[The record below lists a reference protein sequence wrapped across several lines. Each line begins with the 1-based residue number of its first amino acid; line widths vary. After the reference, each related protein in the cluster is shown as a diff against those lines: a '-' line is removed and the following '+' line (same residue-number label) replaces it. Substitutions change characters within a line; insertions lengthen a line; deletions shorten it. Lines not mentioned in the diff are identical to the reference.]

1 MIPQKTVEEILS
13 VARVEE
19 VVEDFV
25 NLKRRGVNM
34 MGNCPFH
41 DEKTPSFVVSPTKGI
56 YKCFG
61 CGKSGT
67 AVGFVMEHEQLSF
80 PEALKYLAAKYN
92 ITVEEKEVSQEERA
106 AMQLTDSYY
115 IINEF
120 AATFFKSSL
129 HETDEGKAIGLAYYK
144 ERGFL
149 KKTMDQWG
157 LGYSLNEGKALFH
170 AARDKQFNVE
180 HMKTL
185 GLLTQY
191 DSDFFKGRV
200 MFPIH
205 NLGGKIIAFAGR
217 VLGKDK
223 NQPKYINSPES
234 EIYNKRKILYGMYF
248 AKTSVRKHDECLMVE
263 GYTDV
268 ITLHQGGV
276 ENVVASSGTSLTV
289 EQIRLVKRFTD
300 NIKIIYDGDPAGI
313 KAALRGL
320 DLVLAENLNV
330 RLVLL
335 PKDEDP
341 DSFFKKS
348 GYDAFTRYLD
358 EHSRDFIDFKTELLL
373 EEAGNDPIKRSKV
386 LKDIIESIALI
397 PDAIKRSVYIQQTSS
412 RLQIEESVLAGEL
425 ELNLRK
431 LQKDKQQQQQRDR
444 IRSERNPFINE
455 VHHDEESGEI
465 TMLPTP
471 ESSKVIGQDDFI
483 ERELVRLLVTG
494 CEIQIEKNS
503 PVSVHEYLL
512 PFVSENAE
520 YFTNPA
526 YDKIFRF
533 ALNRFDNKQLI
544 RFTDFAHHE
553 DEDIRNLAVDVS
565 LTKFTFAKW
574 NDKGVYLQTQQMPED
589 NFKRDCYQAMLRF
602 RLRVLKKEIDT
613 LEKLIHDNPADDR
626 SIDIKVIQQLMIE
639 RNEIARELT
648 QIVY

>member
-19 VVEDFV
+19 VIEDFV
-25 NLKRRGVNM
+25 TLKRRGVNM

-67 AVGFVMEHEQLSF
+67 AVGFVMEHEHISF
-80 PEALKYLAAKYN
+80 PEALKYLANKYN
-92 ITVEEKEVSQEERA
+92 ITVEEKEVSQEDRA
-106 AMQLTDSYY
+106 AMQLTDAYY
-115 IINEF
+115 IVNEF
-120 AATFFKSSL
+120 AAAHFISKLT
-129 HETDEGKAIGLAYYK
+129 ETDEGQSVGMSYYK

-149 KKTMDQWG
+149 KKTIEQWG
-157 LGYSLNEGKALFH
+157 LGYALSDGKALV
-170 AARDKQFNVE
+170 AEAKERQFNLE
-180 HMKTL
+180 HLRAL
-185 GLLTQY
+185 GLSTQY
-191 DSDFFKGRV
+191 ESDFFKGRV

-217 VLGKDK
+217 MLGKDK

-248 AKTSVRKHDECLMVE
+248 AKAAIRKADECIMVE

-268 ITLHQGGV
+268 ITLHQGGI

-320 DLVLAENLNV
+320 DLVLAEDLNV

-348 GYDAFTRYLD
+348 GHDAFTAYLNAN
-358 EHSRDFIDFKTELLL
+358 SKDFIDFKTELLL
-373 EEAGNDPIKRSKV
+373 EEAGNDPIRRAKV

-397 PDAIKRSVYIQQTSS
+397 PDAIKRSVYIQQTAS
-412 RLQIEESVLAGEL
+412 RMQIEEAVLAGEL
-425 ELNLRK
+425 EKDLKK
-431 LQKDKQQQQQRDR
+431 LQKDKEQQQQRDR
-444 IRSERNPFINE
+444 LREERNQFVARAE
-455 VHHDEESGEI
+455 HDEDSGEI
-465 TMLPTP
+465 TLLPSP
-471 ESSKVIGQDDFI
+471 EKEKSLTYDDFQ
-483 ERELVRLLVTG
+483 EKELVRLLVTG
-494 CEIQIEKNS
+494 CDTYIEKNS
-503 PVSVHEYLL
+503 NVTVHEYIL
-512 PFVSENAE
+512 PFVSENID
-520 YFTNPA
+520 YFTNPL
-526 YDKIFRF
+526 YQKIFNF
-533 ALNRFDNKQLI
+533 ALQLFQASQTI
-544 RFTDFAHHE
+544 HFNDFVHHK
-553 DEDIRNLAVDVS
+553 DEEVRNLAVDVS
-565 LTKFTFAKW
+565 LSKYTFAKW
-574 NDKGVYLQTQQMPED
+574 NDKGVYLQTQPVPEE
-589 NFKRDCYQAMLRF
+589 NFKKDCYQTMLRF
-602 RLRVLKKEIDT
+602 RLKVLKKEIEM
-613 LEKLIHDNPADDR
+613 LEKMLHDTPEEEKN
-626 SIDIKVIQQLMIE
+626 IDIQVIQQLMLE

>member
-19 VVEDFV
+19 VIEDFV
-25 NLKRRGVNM
+25 TLKRRGVNL

-67 AVGFVMEHEQLSF
+67 AVGFVMEHEHISY
-80 PEALKYLAAKYN
+80 PEALKFLANKYN
-92 ITVEEKEVSQEERA
+92 ITVEEKEVSKEDRE

-120 AATFFKSSL
+120 ADKHFRENLKNK
-129 HETDEGKAIGLAYYK
+129 DEGKAVGLSYFK
-144 ERGFL
+144 ERGFIQ
-149 KKTMDQWG
+149 KSIDQWG
-157 LGYSLNEGKALFH
+157 LGYAMSEGKALVNE
-170 AARDKQFNVE
+170 AIEKQFNLE
-180 HMKTL
+180 YLRNL
-185 GLLTQY
+185 GLTTQY
-191 DSDFFKGRV
+191 ESDFFKSRV
-200 MFPIH
+200 MFSIH
-205 NLGGKIIAFAGR
+205 NLGGKIIGFAGR
-217 VLGKDK
+217 ILGKDK

-248 AKTSVRKHDECLMVE
+248 AKGAIRKNDECLMVE

-320 DLVLAENLNV
+320 DLVLAEDMNV

-348 GYDAFTRYLD
+348 GYEAFSTYLND
-358 EHSRDFIDFKTELLL
+358 NARDFIDFKTTLLL
-373 EEAGNDPIKRSKV
+373 DEAGNDPIKRSKV

-412 RLQIEESVLAGEL
+412 RLKIDETILVGEL
-425 ELNLRK
+425 EKDLRK
-431 LQKDKQQQQQRDR
+431 IQKDKQQQQHRDKLR
-444 IRSERNPFINE
+444 DDRNQFVNE
-455 VHHDEESGEI
+455 VIVDHDSGEI
-465 TMLPTP
+465 AIVPAANKDGSNVDEIL
-471 ESSKVIGQDDFI
+471 EK
-483 ERELVRLLVTG
+483 ELIRIIVTG
-494 CEIQIEKNS
+494 CDTFIEKNS
-503 PVSVHEYLL
+503 QVTVHEYIL
-512 PFVSENAE
+512 PFIEENIE
-520 YFTNPA
+520 YFSNP
-526 YDKIFRF
+526 DFRKLIDFSLGIFKNGRAIHF
-533 ALNRFDNKQLI
+533 NDYV
-544 RFTDFAHHE
+544 HHS
-553 DEDIRNLAVDVS
+553 DEVIRNTAVDVS
-565 LTKFTFAKW
+565 LTKYTFAKW
-574 NDKGVYLQTQQMPED
+574 NDKGVYLQTQQMPDD
-589 NFKRDCYQAMLRF
+589 NFKSDSYQAMLRF
-602 RLRVLKKEIDT
+602 RLRVLKKEIA
-613 LEKLIHDNPADDR
+613 LVEKMMQENPEEER

>member
-19 VVEDFV
+19 VIEDFV
-25 NLKRRGVNM
+25 TLKRRGVNM

-67 AVGFVMEHEQLSF
+67 AVGFVMEHEHISF
-80 PEALKYLAAKYN
+80 PEALKYLANKYN
-92 ITVEEKEVSQEERA
+92 ITVEEKEVSQEDRA
-106 AMQLTDSYY
+106 AMQLTDAYY
-115 IINEF
+115 IVNEF
-120 AATFFKSSL
+120 AAAHFISKLT
-129 HETDEGKAIGLAYYK
+129 ETDEGHK

-149 KKTMDQWG
+149 KKTIEQWG
-157 LGYSLNEGKALFH
+157 LGYALSEGKTLVAE
-170 AARDKQFNVE
+170 AKERQFNLE
-180 HMKTL
+180 HLRAL
-185 GLLTQY
+185 GLSTQY
-191 DSDFFKGRV
+191 ESDFFKGRV

-217 VLGKDK
+217 MLGKDK

-234 EIYNKRKILYGMYF
+234 EIYNKRKNLYGMYF
-248 AKTSVRKHDECLMVE
+248 AKAAIRKVDECIMVE

-320 DLVLAENLNV
+320 DLVLAEDLNV

-348 GYDAFTRYLD
+348 GHDAFTAYLNAN
-358 EHSRDFIDFKTELLL
+358 SKDFIDFKTELLL
-373 EEAGNDPIKRSKV
+373 EEAGNDPIRRAKV

-397 PDAIKRSVYIQQTSS
+397 PDAIKRSVYIQQTAS
-412 RLQIEESVLAGEL
+412 RMQIEEAVLAGEL
-425 ELNLRK
+425 EKDLKK

-444 IRSERNPFINE
+444 LREERNQFVARAE
-455 VHHDEESGEI
+455 HDEESGEI
-465 TMLPTP
+465 TLLPST
-471 ESSKVIGQDDFI
+471 EKEKSLTYDDFQ
-483 ERELVRLLVTG
+483 EKELVRLLVTG
-494 CEIQIEKNS
+494 CDTYIEKNS
-503 PVSVHEYLL
+503 NVTVHEYIL
-512 PFVSENAE
+512 PFVSENID
-520 YFTNPA
+520 YFTNPL
-526 YDKIFRF
+526 YQKIFNF
-533 ALNRFDNKQLI
+533 ALQLFQASQTI
-544 RFTDFAHHE
+544 HFNDFVHHK
-553 DEDIRNLAVDVS
+553 DEEVRNLAVDVS
-565 LTKFTFAKW
+565 LSKYTFAKW
-574 NDKGVYLQTQQMPED
+574 NDKGVYLQTQPVPEE
-589 NFKRDCYQAMLRF
+589 NFKKDCYQTMLRF
-602 RLRVLKKEIDT
+602 RLKVLKKEIEM
-613 LEKLIHDNPADDR
+613 LEKMLHETPDEEKN
-626 SIDIKVIQQLMIE
+626 IDIQVIQQLMLE